1 MRMKNEEAWES
12 QSSNDE
18 SLVTK
23 NVFINGKMEERVIAL
38 PKNYLME
45 QPKDKGKLLGS
56 LDKEKLLGVT
66 YNFTNPQ
73 PFLDAGESL
82 VDLNGKEIPA
92 NTDWSKVWVLCQT
105 PDTFWR
111 VQMEDELKFVQVNAF
126 KSVQEYF
133 QAIGSSIVYSRQPNK
148 VEQLGIAAQASGDQV
163 YQKLYDFAKKNGLAL
178 NAASLY
184 LGVKT
189 KGEYTLRLMT
199 GDTSVPEIKIGRP
212 VEDAQRLY
220 DAIALTL
227 GKNSAAKRYPIKVT
241 SYFEKQ
247 HGIEVVEMALQLIPA
262 ARIAIYNQMGCEDK
276 EVCLSNTIYNKTHK
290 A

>member
-1 MRMKNEEAWES
+1 
-12 QSSNDE
+12 
-18 SLVTK
+18 
-23 NVFINGKMEERVIAL
+23 
-38 PKNYLME
+38 
-45 QPKDKGKLLGS
+45 
-56 LDKEKLLGVT
+56 LLGVT

-241 SYFEKQ
+241 SYF
-247 HGIEVVEMALQLIPA
+247 G
-262 ARIAIYNQMGCEDK
+262 
-276 EVCLSNTIYNKTHK
+276 K
-290 A
+290 ATRL